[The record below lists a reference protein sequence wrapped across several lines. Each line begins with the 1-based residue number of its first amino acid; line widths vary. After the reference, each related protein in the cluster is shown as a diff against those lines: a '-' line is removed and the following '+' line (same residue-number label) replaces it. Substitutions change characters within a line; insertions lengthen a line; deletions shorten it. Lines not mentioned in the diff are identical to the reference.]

1 MQLKHIFPLSQLTL
15 ATTALLLMAALA
27 CEENA
32 TTTATEQQLGRTTK
46 NDTCMKEGNMIAPS
60 PTPTGDRIHEVRLKY
75 DSLFWRQPNVWGV
88 GEGYFKDGNGGWI
101 ETLGIVVDVTKKVD
115 QNTPPPE
122 DRIPDCLGGVPVQGM
137 EGPEPV
143 LE

>member
-1 MQLKHIFPLSQLTL
+1 MQPRNIFPLSLLTL

-27 CEENA
+27 CEEDA

-46 NDTCMKEGNMIAPS
+46 NDTCMKEGNMTTPS

-88 GEGYFKDGNGGWI
+88 GEGYFRDGNGGWI

-115 QNTPPPE
+115 QNTLPPE
-122 DRIPDCLGGVPVQGM
+122 DRIPDCLEGVPVQVM